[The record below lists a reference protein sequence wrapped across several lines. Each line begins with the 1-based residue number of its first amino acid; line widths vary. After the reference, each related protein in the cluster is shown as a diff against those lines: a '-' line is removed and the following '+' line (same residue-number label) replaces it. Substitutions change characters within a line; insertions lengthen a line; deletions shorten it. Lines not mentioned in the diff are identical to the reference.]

1 MPLFNGIW
9 VNDSYVEAAKKF
21 WGPNAEQIL
30 ASQHAATDAQSA
42 ERYRLYRDSVR
53 DRKKDFA
60 VKSALMIGTAGL
72 ASGAFGAMGAGG
84 GAAAADGLAPIVAGN
99 GSSLATTLPG
109 GMFTGAAAAPGLGGV
124 LGSTAARMAIPMGVS
139 AMSGKGGGG
148 GSGDAAAQQAQLAQL
163 LAMQSNPLRQQL
175 IDRSGAFMGGNLDV
189 TQSPMYGALKSQT
202 ESQYQN
208 ARNNVISDMPAGGT
222 LTGALVGLNSNRA
235 NALAQGSGAIAEG
248 ELARAMTLATGQT
261 GQAMSGLS
269 SAANTQAMVAQS
281 EAEREAGML
290 GALGAGAGAYFGS
303 KV

>member
-1 MPLFNGIW
+1 
-9 VNDSYVEAAKKF
+9 
-21 WGPNAEQIL
+21 
-30 ASQHAATDAQSA
+30 
-42 ERYRLYRDSVR
+42 
-53 DRKKDFA
+53 
-60 VKSALMIGTAGL
+60 
-72 ASGAFGAMGAGG
+72 
-84 GAAAADGLAPIVAGN
+84 
-99 GSSLATTLPG
+99 
-109 GMFTGAAAAPGLGGV
+109 
-124 LGSTAARMAIPMGVS
+124 
-139 AMSGKGGGG
+139 
-148 GSGDAAAQQAQLAQL
+148 
-163 LAMQSNPLRQQL
+163 MQSNPLRQQL

-208 ARNNVISDMPAGGT
+208 ARNNVIADTPTG
-222 LTGALVGLNSNRA
+222 GALTAALTQLNGNRA
-235 NALAQGSGAIAEG
+235 NMLAQGTGVIADS